1 MKVRCVVDDEPD
13 LTKGKVYEV
22 VDEEHGLWA
31 VADDEGD
38 GEYLYSPK
46 CFEVVEE

>member
-1 MKVRCVVDDEPD
+1 MKVRCIVDDELS

-31 VADDEGD
+31 IEDDEED
-38 GEYLYSPK
+38 GAYLYSK
-46 CFEVVEE
+46 ECFEIVEN